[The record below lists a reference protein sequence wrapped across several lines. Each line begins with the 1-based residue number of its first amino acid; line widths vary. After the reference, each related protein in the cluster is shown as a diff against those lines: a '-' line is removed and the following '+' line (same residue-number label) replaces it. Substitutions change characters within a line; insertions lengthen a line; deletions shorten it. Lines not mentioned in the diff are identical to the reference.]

1 MHGLPK
7 GFDPTRFVGLEVEL
21 VSFAAYSF
29 YLNFDRAAILTVHSS
44 FVHQMPGDA
53 EPEEA
58 SGHPVIESK
67 LMQLSGKTIVSAETD
82 DESTLI
88 LTFSNAHRLYVF
100 DDQPM
105 YECYTMKF
113 GDEEIFV

>member
-1 MHGLPK
+1 MDEGSKTIVIGCSTLY
-7 GFDPTRFVGLEVEL
+7 DRL
-21 VSFAAYSF
+21 
-29 YLNFDRAAILTVHSS
+29 DRALVEMRCRSAGGESN
-44 FVHQMPGDA
+44 QMPGDA

-58 SGHPVIESK
+58 SGHPVTESK